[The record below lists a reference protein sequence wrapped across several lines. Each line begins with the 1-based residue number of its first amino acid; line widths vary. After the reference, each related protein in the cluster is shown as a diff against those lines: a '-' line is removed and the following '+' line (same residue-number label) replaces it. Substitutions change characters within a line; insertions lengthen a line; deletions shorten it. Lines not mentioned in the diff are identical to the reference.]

1 MRNAIIIVLMYSFC
15 FLVFFCIS
23 RYEPLGACIWRDHL
37 KEGFLRLR
45 VFFMGGGG
53 LGGAYFTEFYGF
65 IVSTN
70 VVCILQLNQL

>member
-53 LGGAYFTEFYGF
+53 GLEGLILRNFTVLLYRLMLF
-65 IVSTN
+65 VSFS
-70 VVCILQLNQL
+70 